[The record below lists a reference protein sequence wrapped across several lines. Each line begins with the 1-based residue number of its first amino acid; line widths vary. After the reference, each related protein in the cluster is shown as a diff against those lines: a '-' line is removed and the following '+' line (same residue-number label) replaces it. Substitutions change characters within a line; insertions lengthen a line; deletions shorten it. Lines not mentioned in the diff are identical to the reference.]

1 MTIFMNK
8 LDDREKGI
16 LNELDTL
23 VPIIENM
30 YEDMEY
36 CLIGKDQVPLLK
48 RSREKRDRA
57 REMRDGFRNYLV
69 VNGKASLN

>member
-1 MTIFMNK
+1 MTIFMDR

-16 LNELDTL
+16 LNTLNDL

-30 YEDMEY
+30 YEDMENE
-36 CLIGKDQVPLLK
+36 LRNKDCAPLLK

-57 REMRDGFRNYLV
+57 RAFKAGFERYLIL
-69 VNGKASLN
+69 NGEASPN